1 MDATQFAEQVK
12 RTLQASPGVKAVQ
25 YINPQLVAGNKLP
38 VPARVALQVET
49 DPHQTFVV
57 LVI

>member
-25 YINPQLVAGNKLP
+25 YINPQLVAGKLP
-38 VPARVALQVET
+38 VPPRVALQVET
-49 DPHQTFVV
+49 DPHQTYIV